1 MNQPPF
7 PMPAPATDRSHE
19 PGPKLGHSIS
29 LLVVG
34 GLIAVVS
41 AVLVLIPLVGT
52 FTSRAYP
59 TPIHLSLH
67 LHHARYTVFERSG
80 TRSGFGSINSGPV
93 TIDPSQV
100 TVRDPDGQSVFVFRP
115 GTTETI
121 TRNSAVYTGAVQFDA
136 PKTGNYDIQLQ
147 TAIPT
152 TVLITRSLGDAI
164 RSVLVW
170 IVTGAV
176 GAIMLVGGLVMLIVG
191 VTRRGRARRA
201 TQVGWA
207 QPGWGQPAWAQ
218 PGYGQPG
225 YGQPGYGQL
234 GWGPDGWGQPQ
245 PYPPA
250 QYPPPQYPSAQYP
263 APQYPPPQYAPPPPP
278 PPASEPPPPPPA
290 SPPPASPPAEPDDPW
305 SPQ

>member
-41 AVLVLIPLVGT
+41 AVLVVIPLVGT
-52 FTSRAYP
+52 FTSRAYA

-80 TRSGFGSINSGPV
+80 TRSGFGSINSGLV

-201 TQVGWA
+201 TQFG
-207 QPGWGQPAWAQ
+207 WAQ

-225 YGQPGYGQL
+225 YGQPVYGQP
-234 GWGPDGWGQPQ
+234 GWGPDGWGQPPPYPPAQ
-245 PYPPA
+245 YPTPQYPPA
-250 QYPPPQYPSAQYP
+250 QYPPPQYP
-263 APQYPPPQYAPPPPP
+263 PPQYAPQP
-278 PPASEPPPPPPA
+278 PPASEPPPPPPDD
-290 SPPPASPPAEPDDPW
+290 SSPAEPDDPW